1 MIINITT
8 DILNS
13 LTGSERVVVDFI
25 NENSEK
31 LINMSIVDMANDTYT
46 SPATVSRAIKKCGLD
61 GFAEL
66 RYKISKSNKSNSDFK
81 EINDILGKS
90 LVEAVKT
97 IENLSAEK
105 IMKSTKIISNSNR
118 IYILARGL
126 SELVAEEFDLKL
138 KLLGYNTFLIT
149 DPNIM
154 MNITKKLHKSETIVV
169 FSLKGKTVEI
179 VESVR
184 NAKECGCK
192 VISCTCNESI
202 LINELSDVYLVGIKH
217 ARISIKDHEVTSRLP
232 LYIISRGII
241 DYLIITEKNE
251 NWLLKNILIKAYKNT
266 IRMEYY
272 Q

>member
-105 IMKSTKIISNSNR
+105 
-118 IYILARGL
+118 
-126 SELVAEEFDLKL
+126 
-138 KLLGYNTFLIT
+138 
-149 DPNIM
+149 
-154 MNITKKLHKSETIVV
+154 
-169 FSLKGKTVEI
+169 
-179 VESVR
+179 
-184 NAKECGCK
+184 
-192 VISCTCNESI
+192 
-202 LINELSDVYLVGIKH
+202 
-217 ARISIKDHEVTSRLP
+217 
-232 LYIISRGII
+232 
-241 DYLIITEKNE
+241 
-251 NWLLKNILIKAYKNT
+251 
-266 IRMEYY
+266 
-272 Q
+272 